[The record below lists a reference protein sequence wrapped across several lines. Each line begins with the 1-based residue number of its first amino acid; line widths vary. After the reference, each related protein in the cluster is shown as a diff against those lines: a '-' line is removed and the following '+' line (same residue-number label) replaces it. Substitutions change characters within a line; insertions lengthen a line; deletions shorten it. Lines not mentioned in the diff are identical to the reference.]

1 MDVLLREVRQRTDG
15 ATEYHD
21 TEFAGEALSIGSGVG
36 QGIQLLGL
44 AVAAAHAR
52 ISKSPAGIAIACSRG
67 RTVMLN
73 GRETHGAAV
82 SVGDVI
88 TLAGH
93 RLKLIEPPSGFD
105 LALQIE
111 VDHNIDASEYEGAFR
126 TDLRQTWL
134 RKRPA
139 AWALVL
145 MTLVVF
151 MVAPLVV
158 VTLRNHGKAVP
169 AAIPGDGLWSSGPL
183 SMAHQQ
189 ATGSSCGACHQA
201 LFERVRDTA
210 CLDCHKS
217 VADHVAQSH
226 VALANF
232 GDKPR
237 CATCHREHQEP
248 VSRLIVAENS
258 GCTGCHARNPDA
270 FASLK
275 LALVSGF
282 SAASH
287 PEFKVQLLRPVES
300 DPADAMAV
308 GWKQEATSLA
318 GAAENSRLVFS
329 HQQHLDAERVI
340 RNSDSQPLDCVDCH
354 VPDAAGEGFRPVT
367 MKDSCVSCH
376 ELTFDPA
383 EPTRQLPHGRSREAV
398 FALQEYFARMFVDPD
413 ARPQAGEL
421 WRIPGKTDEPVRC
434 AGPAVTCARQAT
446 SKEVENQFTVRGCV
460 TCHQVIDT
468 RSADIVDRFQV
479 VPVRLTSDYYPGA
492 HFRHRSH
499 LIQGGLTGSAACQ
512 SCHDARG
519 SKRAEDLLIPGI
531 SKCLGCHGDKSGNAV
546 AAVPGTASRP
556 VDPKASVQL
565 GCAGCHGYHPG

>member
-1 MDVLLREVRQRTDG
+1 MDVLLRELRQRADG
-15 ATEYHD
+15 APDYHD
-21 TEFAGEALSIGSGVG
+21 TEFAGDVLSIGSGVG

-52 ISKSPAGIAIACSRG
+52 ISRSSAGITIACSRG
-67 RTVMLN
+67 STIAVN
-73 GRETHGAAV
+73 GRETRGATL

-93 RLKLIEPPSGFD
+93 RLQLIEPPSGFD

-139 AWALVL
+139 AWALIL
-145 MTLVVF
+145 LTLVVF
-151 MVAPLVV
+151 IGAPLLV
-158 VTLRNHGKAVP
+158 VTLRHHGKVVP
-169 AAIPGDGLWSSGPL
+169 AAIPGDSLWSSGPL

-189 ATGSSCGACHQA
+189 ATGSNCGACHQA
-201 LFERVRDTA
+201 LFERVRDAA

-217 VADHVAQSH
+217 VADHVSQAH
-226 VALANF
+226 AALAKF

-248 VSRLIVAENS
+248 ASLVIAEDS
-258 GCTGCHARNPDA
+258 GCTACHARNPDA
-270 FASLK
+270 FASLQ
-275 LALVSGF
+275 LTRVSGF
-282 SAASH
+282 AAGSH
-287 PEFKVQLLRPVES
+287 PEFKVQLLRPEET
-300 DPADAMAV
+300 DPADAMAAV
-308 GWKQEATSLA
+308 WKSEPSSLA

-329 HQQHLDAERVI
+329 HLQHLDAERVI
-340 RNSDSQPLDCVDCH
+340 RNRDSQPLDCVDCH
-354 VPDAAGEGFRPVT
+354 APDADGEGFRPVT

-383 EPTRQLPHGRSREAV
+383 EPTRQLPHGKSREVV

-413 ARPQAGEL
+413 ARPKAGEL
-421 WRIPGKTDEPVRC
+421 RRIPGRTDEPARC

-468 RSADIVDRFQV
+468 RGPDIVDRFQV
-479 VPVRLTSDYYPGA
+479 VPVRLTTDYYPGA
-492 HFRHRSH
+492 HFRHSSH
-499 LIQGGLTGSAACQ
+499 LIQGELAGSAACQ
-512 SCHDARG
+512 SCHDAKG
-519 SKRAEDLLIPGI
+519 SKRSEDLLIPGI

-546 AAVPGTASRP
+546 AALPGSVPKP
-556 VDPKASVQL
+556 VDARASVRL
-565 GCAGCHGYHPG
+565 GCAGCHGYHPR